1 MIENLK
7 LGCAFSKD
15 QIMRIINEDINA
27 DNVLD
32 TIDYEVWFVEYT
44 EDGQQTREEF
54 GSYRAMLDRYDELKT
69 VEEFDV
75 MKDLFGSISNYAT
88 WRGVIENG

>member
-7 LGCAFSKD
+7 LGCSLSKD

-32 TIDYEVWFVEYT
+32 VIEYDVWFVEYT
-44 EDGQQTREEF
+44 KDGQQTREEF
-54 GSYRAMLDRYDELKT
+54 ESCRALLDRYDELKT
-69 VEEFDV
+69 VEEFDA
-75 MKDLFGSISNYAT
+75 MKDLLGSISNYAT